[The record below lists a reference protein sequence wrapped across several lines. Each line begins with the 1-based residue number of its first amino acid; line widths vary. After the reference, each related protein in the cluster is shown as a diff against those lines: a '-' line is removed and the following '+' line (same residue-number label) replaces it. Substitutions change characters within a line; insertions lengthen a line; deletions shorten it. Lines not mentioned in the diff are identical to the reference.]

1 MKKRIYLAAAAL
13 AIVAT
18 LGIGSAMAYFTT
30 YVLADGG
37 VELSMGSSITIPKE
51 EMDLHYKIIS
61 IENTGDYDCY
71 VRVKA
76 FVGAE
81 NGDLVFSDEDDKW
94 TPDADGYWYYSDIVK
109 PGETTSTVKL
119 AVLGLKETPEA
130 GEAFNVIVVE
140 ECTPVRF
147 DENGNAYADWEN
159 GAEILNEG
167 VEE

>member
-51 EMDLHYKIIS
+51 KMDLHYKIVS

-81 NGDLVFSDEDDKW
+81 NGELVFSDVDGRW
-94 TPDADGYWYYSDIVK
+94 TPGADGYYYYSDIVK
-109 PGETTSTVKL
+109 PGETTGTIKIAVNGLLVK
-119 AVLGLKETPEA
+119 PEA

-147 DENGNAYADWEN
+147 DENGNAYADWDAVADVSQSIYE
-159 GAEILNEG
+159 
-167 VEE
+167 

>member
-51 EMDLHYKIIS
+51 EMDLHYKIVS

-81 NGDLVFSDEDDKW
+81 NGELVFSDVDGKW
-94 TPDADGYWYYSDIVK
+94 TPGADGYWHYSDIVK
-109 PGETTSTVKL
+109 PGETTSTIKI
-119 AVLGLKETPEA
+119 AVNGLLVEPEE

-147 DENGNAYADWEN
+147 DENGNAYADWEK

>member
-1 MKKRIYLAAAAL
+1 MKKRICLAAAAL

-37 VELSMGSSITIPKE
+37 VELSMGSSITIPIEK
-51 EMDLHYKIIS
+51 MDKISKIVS
-61 IENTGDYDCY
+61 IKNVGDYDCF

-76 FVGAE
+76 FAGAE
-81 NGDLVFSDEDDKW
+81 NGEPKFSDEDGKW
-94 TPDADGYWYYSDIVK
+94 TPGADGYWYYSDIVK
-109 PGETTSTVKL
+109 PGETTGSVKIAIL
-119 AVLGLKETPEA
+119 RLEDTPEA

-147 DENGNAYADWEN
+147 DENGNAYADWEK

>member
-51 EMDLHYKIIS
+51 EMDTHFKIVS
-61 IENTGDYDCY
+61 IENTGDYDCF

-81 NGDLVFSDEDDKW
+81 NGELKFSDADGKW
-94 TPDADGYWYYSDIVK
+94 TPGADGYWNYSDIVK
-109 PGETTSTVKL
+109 PGETTSTVKIE
-119 AVLGLKETPEA
+119 VLGLLEKPEA
-130 GEAFNVIVVE
+130 GEEFNVIVVE

-147 DENGNAYADWEN
+147 DENGKAYADWEK